1 MSWTN
6 KIKQIDEVRW
16 EIPKDFKRGMRVP
29 ARVYADA
36 EMLNDMGKDL
46 TLEQAVNTTFLQGI
60 YKYSITLPDGHQGYG
75 FPIGGV
81 AATDAE
87 TGVISPGGVGYDINC
102 LPSGTKV
109 LTSLGYWVGIEKIS
123 VGDQVIVMNQG
134 RAKPTE
140 VLLTLNRN
148 ERALRRIKTSAG
160 FELIPSFDH
169 PVLTRRGMKEAK
181 GLSLG
186 EEVGIYPFEGVPYEE
201 PVEFVIV
208 SERSF
213 KGAIKEELKKRGL
226 LPLTSKSDKL
236 PYLMR
241 IFGYLLGD
249 GTVYD
254 KNVVF
259 YGEKADLDDIEK
271 DLRILGYRGSVY
283 ERPRREHEIKGHR
296 FTRDETFLKVS
307 ARSLADLLWV
317 LSYPRGNKTE
327 TDFRVPKWLLKL
339 PKWLKRLFL
348 AAYFGAEMSKP
359 KTMNG
364 YNFYMPEI
372 KLSKNREKKKSGF
385 RFLQELQDMLKEFGA
400 SSTISVAE
408 ETENK
413 IIYRLLVNEN
423 PENLVK
429 LWSKVSYEYNRKR
442 RALAA
447 VAVVYLKLKQAIV
460 QEREHLRKLI
470 RGEREKSSI
479 GALMEKYR
487 GFVNRKFIE
496 RSLHEEIKKARP
508 PSGFIKFEEF
518 LDKFSSGE
526 IVYDRIVEME
536 EIEYNDQVHDFTVEN
551 DHHNFVANCF
561 VVSNCGVR
569 LLRTNMDKK
578 DVTPKLREIV
588 EALFRNVP
596 SGLGSTGHV
605 KLTPAQLDQ
614 VLENGARWAVENGF
628 GWKEDLE
635 KLEEGGCMAGADSK
649 KVSAEAKHRGFPQL
663 GSLGSGNHF
672 LEVQTVDKIYD
683 VEVARKFGIECEGQ
697 VMVMIHT
704 GSRGLGHQVC
714 SDYLRTMERVVRQ
727 YKIELP
733 DRELVNV
740 PFTSPEGQAYFAA
753 MACAANYAWAN
764 RQMIVHWVRQSF
776 EQVFGKDSESL
787 GLHIVYDVA
796 HNIAKLEEHD
806 VDGKRKKVVVHR
818 KGATRAFGP
827 GHPDMPAVYRS
838 VGQPV
843 LIPGDMGTASYVLV
857 GTEQAM
863 QETFAST
870 AHGAGRHMSRTAAL
884 KQFWGENVKK
894 ELESKGIIVRA
905 AKISVIAEEA
915 PNAYKNVDKVVK
927 VSHDAGIARM
937 VARLKPIGVAKG

>member
-1 MSWTN
+1 MTWVG
-6 KIKQIDEVRW
+6 KIKQIDDVRW
-16 EIPKDFKRGMRVP
+16 EIPQDSKRGMRVP
-29 ARVYADA
+29 ARIYADA

-46 TLEQAVNTTFLQGI
+46 TLEQAVNMTFLQGI

-102 LPSGTKV
+102 LPGDSKV
-109 LTSLGYWVGIEKIS
+109 LTPWGYRVKIEKIS
-123 VGDQVIVMNQG
+123 PGSHVVVLNQNHTKATDVIL
-134 RAKPTE
+134 A
-140 VLLTLNRN
+140 LNRS
-148 ERALRRIKTSAG
+148 ERTLQKVKTSAG
-160 FELIPSFDH
+160 FELISTSDH
-169 PVLTRRGMKEAK
+169 PLLTKNGMREVRK
-181 GLSLG
+181 LSIG
-186 EEVGIYPFEGVPYEE
+186 EEVGIHPFEGVDYEN
-201 PVEFVIV
+201 PVEFEIV
-208 SERSF
+208 PEGNFRVE
-213 KGAIKEELKKRGL
+213 IKKELTQRGL
-226 LPLTSKSDKL
+226 LPLISTSDGVSRIVK
-236 PYLMR
+236 

-249 GTVYD
+249 GVVYD

-259 YGEKADLDDIEK
+259 YGKRTDLEGVAE
-271 DLRILGYRGSVY
+271 DLRILGYSGRIY
-283 ERPRREHEIKGHR
+283 ERRREHSIKGYE
-296 FTRDETFLKVS
+296 FTTNEVFLKVS
-307 ARSLADLLWV
+307 ARSLAELLWA
-317 LSYPRGNKTE
+317 LGYPRGNKTE
-327 TDFRVPKWLLKL
+327 TDFLVPAWLLKS

-364 YNFYMPEI
+364 YNFYMPEV
-372 KLSKNREKKKSGF
+372 KLSKKKGSKKNGLE
-385 RFLQELQDMLKEFGA
+385 FLRQLQKMLREFGVA
-400 SSTISVAE
+400 STLSIAE
-408 ETENK
+408 ETESK
-413 IIYRLLVNEN
+413 LIFRLLIKEN

-429 LWSKVSYEYNRKR
+429 LWSRVGYEYNRKR
-442 RALAA
+442 RELAMA
-447 VAVVYLKLKQAIV
+447 AIVYLRLKQAIV
-460 QEREHLRKLI
+460 QRREKLRKKI
-470 RGEREKSSI
+470 REERGKKNVSE
-479 GALMEKYR
+479 LLEEYQ
-487 GFVNRKFIE
+487 GFINRKFIE
-496 RSLHEEIKKARP
+496 RSLYEETTEARAP
-508 PSGFIKFEEF
+508 IGFIRFEKFLKEF
-518 LDKFSSGE
+518 SDGE
-526 IVYDRIVEME
+526 IVYDRIVEIE
-536 EIEYNDQVHDFTVEN
+536 EIEHDGLVYDFTVM
-551 DHHNFVANCF
+551 DDYHNFVADCF

-569 LLRTNMDKK
+569 LLQTSLNKN

-605 KLTPAQLDQ
+605 RLTAAQLDE
-614 VLENGARWAVENGF
+614 VLERGAQWAIENGF

-635 KLEEGGCMAGADSK
+635 RLEEKGCMAGADAK
-649 KVSAEAKHRGFPQL
+649 RVSAEAKHRGFPQL

-672 LEVQTVDKIYD
+672 LEVQKVDKIYD
-683 VEVARKFGIECEGQ
+683 QEVAKKFGIDHEGQ
-697 VMVMIHT
+697 VTVMIHT

-714 SDYLRTMERVVRQ
+714 SDYLRMMERVVRQ

-740 PFTSPEGQAYFAA
+740 PVTSPEGQAYFAA

-776 EQVFGKDSESL
+776 EQVFGKDAESL

-796 HNIAKLEEHD
+796 HNIAKLEEHSID
-806 VDGKRKKVVVHR
+806 GGKRKVYVHR

-827 GHPDMPAVYRS
+827 GHPDVPAMYRD

-870 AHGAGRHMSRTAAL
+870 AHGAGRHLSRTAAL
-884 KQFWGENVKK
+884 KQFWGEEVKK
-894 ELESKGIIVRA
+894 QLESRGIIVRA

-915 PNAYKNVDKVVK
+915 PGSYKSVDKVAEI
-927 VSHDAGIARM
+927 SHKAGIARK
-937 VARLKPIGVAKG
+937 VARLVPMGVTKG